1 MMNNKKPQLLQG
13 NMACVKG
20 AIAAGVKFFA
30 GYPITP
36 SSEIAEGLAEE
47 LPKSNGTFIQ
57 MEDEIAS
64 MGAIVGA
71 SLTGAKSMTATSGPG
86 FSLKQENLGF
96 AAMAEVP
103 CVIVNVQR
111 VGPSTGGPTLPSQ
124 GDVMQAQWGSH
135 GDYPSIA
142 LSPASVKEAFD
153 LTIRSVNLAE
163 KYRTPVVLLLD
174 EVIGHMRENVELP
187 ASHEIDI
194 IERKKPASDLEE
206 YYPYEPDNDLIP
218 PMANYGEGY
227 LYHVTGLSHDKT
239 GFPNLK
245 EPEIIGG
252 LTERLVKKVEDNI
265 EDIAE
270 YKTDRLEDAEIVI
283 VAYGSA
289 ARTAAT
295 AMEQA
300 RERGV
305 KAGLITLTTIWPFPE
320 RILTRHLEGVKKVI
334 VPEMNLGQIKGEIKN
349 CINLSQELKGVN
361 RVDGEL
367 ITPSEILE
375 AIMKEES

>member
-1 MMNNKKPQLLQG
+1 MSDRKPELIQG
-13 NMACVKG
+13 NEACVRG
-20 AIAAGVKFFA
+20 AIAAGIKFFA

-47 LPKSNGTFIQ
+47 LPKVGGRFIQ

-64 MGAIVGA
+64 MGAIIGA

-103 CVIVNVQR
+103 CVVVNVMR
-111 VGPSTGGPTLPSQ
+111 GGPSTGMPTLPSQ
-124 GDVMQAQWGSH
+124 GDVQQAKWGTH
-135 GDYPSIA
+135 GDHPAIS
-142 LSPASVKEAFD
+142 LCPASVKEAFD
-153 LTIRSVNLAE
+153 MTIRACNLAE
-163 KYRTPVVLLLD
+163 KYRVPVVVLLD

-187 ASHEIDI
+187 TQDEIKLV
-194 IERKKPASDLEE
+194 ERKRPQKGTDE
-206 YYPYEPDNDLIP
+206 YNPYEPDDDLIP

-227 LYHVTGLSHDKT
+227 LFHVTGLTHDET

-245 EPEIIGG
+245 DPEIIGG
-252 LTERLVKKVEDNI
+252 LTERLVKKVEKNKDDII
-265 EDIAE
+265 EYNAE
-270 YKTDRLEDAEIVI
+270 KMEDAEVAI

-289 ARTAAT
+289 SRTAAT
-295 AMEQA
+295 AMEEA
-300 RERGV
+300 REKGI
-305 KAGLITLTTIWPFPE
+305 KTGLITLSTIWPFPE
-320 RILTRHLEGVKKVI
+320 EKLTELLNGVKKVI
-334 VPEMNLGQIKGEIKN
+334 VPEMNLGQIKGEVKK
-349 CINLSQELKGVN
+349 CINLSQEIIGVN

-367 ITPSEILE
+367 ITPGEILE